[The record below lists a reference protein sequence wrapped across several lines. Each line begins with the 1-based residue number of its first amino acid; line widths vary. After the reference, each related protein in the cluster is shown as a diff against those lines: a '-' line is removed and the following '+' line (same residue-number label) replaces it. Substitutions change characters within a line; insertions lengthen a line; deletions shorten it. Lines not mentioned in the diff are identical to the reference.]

1 MKSKYLEML
10 ELPKVLDT
18 LASLAAF
25 SASKELARGLAPTT
39 QLAQA
44 RRLQTVTSEARALL
58 EQTPTLTIG
67 GARDVRPSVEA
78 TTRGAIL
85 EPEVFLDVMNT
96 LLAGRSIRRS
106 LEKQRSE
113 IPTLHEISG
122 QIEPCKTLVDA
133 IETTFDSRGEIDDAA
148 SPELARIRRDLRVAR
163 DRLTKKLQRVIS
175 DPGTVHMLQEPIIT
189 QREGRFVVP
198 LRAEFKG
205 RFKAVIHD
213 QSSSGATLFVEPLQV
228 VEQNN
233 AVRELELA
241 ERDEMRRI
249 LIELSNL
256 VAEHAQEIVDTV
268 VALAQLDL
276 AFAKA
281 RFSER
286 LDAVEPEL
294 KSFDE
299 RRGSHPGST
308 LRLRGARHPLLAAE
322 TVVPIDV
329 ELDEETY
336 ALVITGPNTGGKTVA
351 LKTVGLMIAM
361 AQCGLHIP
369 AAPDSELSIFENVY
383 TDIGDEQSIEQSL
396 STFSAHISNII
407 AILEQANHFSLV
419 LLDELGAGT
428 DPQEGAALAKAI
440 LGTLMERR
448 VTTIVAT
455 HYPEMK
461 TFAHVMP
468 GVRNA
473 SVEFDI
479 ESLQPT
485 YHLMIGLPGRSN
497 ALAIAERLGL
507 SKGIVDR
514 AKSMI
519 EPDELRAEN
528 LLDEI
533 HRQRDATREAQ
544 ERAEDERVEVQL
556 LREELSAR
564 LKTID
569 DERREVLN
577 TSKEEAAEELTTVR
591 EELRRLRSR
600 LKHAAL
606 PLKEL
611 DQIRGELEAIEQV
624 VVKPVA
630 SEAPDL
636 ETALPTLNPGDK
648 VLLNTLG
655 REGVVSVV
663 TNDDVEVQIG
673 KLRVRTRVDELSLIA
688 SAETEESGPANRS
701 DSKRDGKRPAGKA
714 PSVEIDLRGMVVDEA
729 LMELEHRL
737 DAAFLAG
744 MPFVR
749 VIHGKGTGRLRQ
761 AIRMNLH
768 DNPYVAS
775 FEPGGHGEGG
785 DGVTVIKIAAN

>member
-1 MKSKYLEML
+1 
-10 ELPKVLDT
+10 
-18 LASLAAF
+18 
-25 SASKELARGLAPTT
+25 
-39 QLAQA
+39 
-44 RRLQTVTSEARALL
+44 
-58 EQTPTLTIG
+58 
-67 GARDVRPSVEA
+67 
-78 TTRGAIL
+78 
-85 EPEVFLDVMNT
+85 
-96 LLAGRSIRRS
+96 
-106 LEKQRSE
+106 
-113 IPTLHEISG
+113 
-122 QIEPCKTLVDA
+122 
-133 IETTFDSRGEIDDAA
+133 
-148 SPELARIRRDLRVAR
+148 
-163 DRLTKKLQRVIS
+163 
-175 DPGTVHMLQEPIIT
+175 
-189 QREGRFVVP
+189 
-198 LRAEFKG
+198 
-205 RFKAVIHD
+205 
-213 QSSSGATLFVEPLQV
+213 
-228 VEQNN
+228 
-233 AVRELELA
+233 
-241 ERDEMRRI
+241 
-249 LIELSNL
+249 
-256 VAEHAQEIVDTV
+256 
-268 VALAQLDL
+268 
-276 AFAKA
+276 
-281 RFSER
+281 
-286 LDAVEPEL
+286 
-294 KSFDE
+294 
-299 RRGSHPGST
+299 
-308 LRLRGARHPLLAAE
+308 
-322 TVVPIDV
+322 
-329 ELDEETY
+329 
-336 ALVITGPNTGGKTVA
+336 
-351 LKTVGLMIAM
+351 
-361 AQCGLHIP
+361 
-369 AAPDSELSIFENVY
+369 
-383 TDIGDEQSIEQSL
+383 
-396 STFSAHISNII
+396 
-407 AILEQANHFSLV
+407 
-419 LLDELGAGT
+419 
-428 DPQEGAALAKAI
+428 
-440 LGTLMERR
+440 
-448 VTTIVAT
+448 
-455 HYPEMK
+455 
-461 TFAHVMP
+461 
-468 GVRNA
+468 
-473 SVEFDI
+473 
-479 ESLQPT
+479 
-485 YHLMIGLPGRSN
+485 
-497 ALAIAERLGL
+497 
-507 SKGIVDR
+507 
-514 AKSMI
+514 
-519 EPDELRAEN
+519 
-528 LLDEI
+528 
-533 HRQRDATREAQ
+533 
-544 ERAEDERVEVQL
+544 